1 MMERVELAVEMRGTG
16 RRTLLL
22 LHGLGASR
30 DHFDEVAEALEGR
43 FRLVLPDLR
52 GHGESPA
59 GPVEWIGDYVGD
71 LVPIV
76 REHGPLALC
85 GLSFGGDLVLHL
97 WNAAPES
104 VSAVVV
110 VDSLLDPQELW
121 AWARE
126 RAATNRDAYREIVAP
141 FFERDLERLVALMA
155 DYPLTADLG
164 EPERRRNARSHLRAS
179 EETLHATLEILRAPT
194 PLPGRPDGSPAP
206 ALVLRA
212 ARSIACPPA
221 AAAELA
227 ERIGA
232 RVETIDAGHC
242 ASLSEPQVL
251 AAALARW
258 LDS

>member
-1 MMERVELAVEMRGTG
+1 MERVELAVDVRGTG
-16 RRTLLL
+16 RRRLLL

-30 DHFDEVAEALEGR
+30 DHFDEVAEALDGR

-52 GHGESPA
+52 GHGDSPA
-59 GPVEWIGDYVGD
+59 GPVERIEDYVGD

-76 REHGPLALC
+76 REHAPLALC
-85 GLSFGGDLVLHL
+85 GLSFGGDLALHL
-97 WNAAPES
+97 WNATPES
-104 VSAVVV
+104 VSAVAV
-110 VDSLLDPQELW
+110 VDSLLDPQGLW
-121 AWARE
+121 DWARG
-126 RAATNRDAYREIVAP
+126 RTATNREAYRRIVAP
-141 FFERDLERLVALMA
+141 FFERDFERLVALMA

-164 EPERRRNARSHLRAS
+164 EQERRRNARSHLRAS
-179 EETLHATLEILRAPT
+179 EETLHATLGILRAPP
-194 PLPGRPDGSPAP
+194 PLPGRPDGSRAQ

-232 RVETIDAGHC
+232 RVETIDSGHC

-251 AAALARW
+251 AAALAAW